1 MGQEGHVR
9 AEKDVLA
16 AASACESTW
25 IPRLY
30 YTFQDHDHLFLVL
43 EFMGGGDLLSLLI
56 SRGRLPEATVK
67 FYAAEMVLAL
77 HQCHALGY
85 IHRDVKPDNF
95 LFDRAGHLRIADF
108 GLATDLHWA
117 HDSSYYETQRRAL
130 LKRFGYPVGR
140 AAFGNRRRSRQQLGI
155 GPQAVSDAAAA
166 AGRGRWKRPR
176 RQLAYTICGT
186 NSYMAPE
193 VIMGTGYGFGAD
205 WWGLGVIVY
214 EAIYGSVPF
223 SGENRHVARQRILD
237 WRSSLVFPR
246 EPRAS
251 ALAIDFMRQLMCGA
265 EDRLGYCRKP
275 GADEGPLG
283 NDGVAHLMAH
293 PWFADIDFARITE
306 LAPPFAPALAAVDD
320 TRHFDADIP
329 DEPLA
334 PANSGVEIKDPLLGN
349 EEQGRRLL
357 EVRKTLAFKQW
368 TFRSPCAQ
376 EWRFGH
382 ASRVSRANS
391 AASAM
396 SRVRSV
402 SGATAAT
409 TGTAATA
416 PRSVAAAT
424 PLDPHLEADTDA
436 TEGSSSIDIDLD
448 FDRCSASTSF
458 HASASVIN
466 GAGLTVLPLAEQM
479 AQAEREL
486 PKFHVRTN
494 RYEERISATSSEGGD
509 GDEDDDGAADDD
521 DDDDLDAA
529 VEWEDMFRKRKARI
543 RSDLRSFGV
552 RLSSL
557 NSSFE
562 GNAPDRKPPLR
573 PVTPAHIDVL
583 EEEHFADEPEPLP
596 YDIASSSDG
605 GHHTKDNQTRAYLA
619 LAHDSSDRT
628 DTTETAATDSSQW
641 TEATDETHDLTNE
654 KKQQLL
660 RHARPVES
668 LRAHVKQ
675 WP

>member
-1 MGQEGHVR
+1 MAQGSLPLTLAPLVFADARSLLKMGQEGHVR

-16 AASACESTW
+16 AASSYESTW
-25 IPRLY
+25 IPRLF

-56 SRGRLPEATVK
+56 NRGRLPEAVVK

-95 LFDRAGHLRIADF
+95 LFNKEGHLRIADF
-108 GLATDLHWA
+108 GLATDLHWS
-117 HDSSYYETQRRAL
+117 HDSSYYETQRRQL
-130 LKRFGYPVGR
+130 LKRFDYPVGR

-155 GPQAVSDAAAA
+155 GPQAISDAN
-166 AGRGRWKRPR
+166 RRFQRRR

-214 EAIYGSVPF
+214 EALYGSVPF
-223 SGENRHVARQRILD
+223 SGENRHIARQKILD
-237 WRSSLVFPR
+237 WRSSLIFLR
-246 EPRAS
+246 EPRVS
-251 ALAIDFMRQLMCGA
+251 PLAIDFMRQLMCGA

-275 GADEGPLG
+275 GPDEGPLG
-283 NDGVAHLMAH
+283 NDGAAALMAH
-293 PWFADIDFARITE
+293 PWFADIDFATITE
-306 LAPPFAPALAAVDD
+306 QTPPFRPDLSSVDD
-320 TRHFDADIP
+320 TKHFDADIP

-349 EEQGRRLL
+349 EGEGKHLL

-391 AASAM
+391 AASAT

-402 SGATAAT
+402 SAA
-409 TGTAATA
+409 GTIGTI
-416 PRSVAAAT
+416 PRSLAAAT
-424 PLDPHLEADTDA
+424 PLDPHLEAD
-436 TEGSSSIDIDLD
+436 SSSIDIDLD

-458 HASASVIN
+458 HASVIN
-466 GAGLTVLPLAEQM
+466 GAGLTVLPLEKQM
-479 AQAEREL
+479 AQAEL
-486 PKFHVRTN
+486 PKYHVRTN
-494 RYEERISATSSEGGD
+494 RYEERVSATSSE
-509 GDEDDDGAADDD
+509 E
-521 DDDDLDAA
+521 DDLDAHI
-529 VEWEDMFRKRKARI
+529 EWEELFLKKKARRI
-543 RSDLRSFGV
+543 HNDLRALSV
-552 RLSSL
+552 RISSL

-562 GNAPDRKPPLR
+562 GHAPDRKPPLR
-573 PVTPAHIDVL
+573 PVTPAHINVL
-583 EEEHFADEPEPLP
+583 EEEHFSDEPEPLP
-596 YDIASSSDG
+596 YDLSSSEG
-605 GHHTKDNQTRAYLA
+605 GDHKDPHTRAYAELVGD
-619 LAHDSSDRT
+619 HSDRT
-628 DTTETAATDSSQW
+628 DTTETAATESSQW
-641 TEATDETHDLTNE
+641 TTTDEIHDLTNE
-654 KKQQLL
+654 KKQL
-660 RHARPVES
+660 RHSKPVES